1 MAAPVPHTKS
11 SRRTRL
17 WLFAPATLLS
27 LVLLAS
33 AGGWLWAR
41 GRLASEMDARADALR
56 QAGWTVAWSE
66 RTLSGFP
73 FRLKV
78 RLAGVTLKAPGDHGW
93 GLRTPALE
101 AQAYVA
107 IPTHWVFIA
116 PSGLTILRPLGGPL
130 SVTGSA
136 LRASTAGMTRS
147 PWRVVLE
154 GVDLAFATPP
164 GASPFSF
171 TAMKRFEFDLKPAD
185 ETGGDAAVFLQV
197 EGAKAHPDSVVTR
210 IAGDAPVSLVANGRL
225 MKLAQARG
233 GRWGEAVRAWSADG
247 GALQIER
254 VAGAG
259 GRVKIAAA
267 GGTLGVGAD
276 GRLEGAIPLKLLQ
289 AETPVGGGP
298 AASPATAAAE
308 QAQAQGLA
316 ADAPLVFQ
324 NGEMRLGPLVVGP
337 APVIR

>member
-1 MAAPVPHTKS
+1 MTASVPNAKS

-41 GRLASEMDARADALR
+41 GTLVSEMDARAGAMQR
-56 QAGWTVAWSE
+56 AGWTVSWSE

-78 RLAGVTLKAPGDHGW
+78 QLAGVTLKAPGEHGW
-93 GLRTPALE
+93 GLQAPALE

-107 IPTHWVFIA
+107 IPTHWVFLA

-130 SVTGSA
+130 AVTGSA

-147 PWRVVLE
+147 PWRIVLE
-154 GVDLAFATPP
+154 GVDVAFATPP
-164 GASPFSF
+164 DARPFSF
-171 TAMKRFEFDLKPAD
+171 TSMKRFEFDLKPAD

-197 EGAKAHPDSVVTR
+197 EGARAHPDSVVTR
-210 IAGDAPVSLVANGRL
+210 IAGDAPVSLAANGRL
-225 MKLAQARG
+225 TRLSAARG
-233 GRWGEAVRAWSADG
+233 GGWGDAVRAWSAAG

-259 GRVKIAAA
+259 GRVKIDAV

-276 GRLEGAIPLKLLQ
+276 GHLEGAIPLKLQQSEAPLPG
-289 AETPVGGGP
+289 ASAP
-298 AASPATAAAE
+298 SPATAAA
-308 QAQAQGLA
+308 AQAEAQSLA

-324 NGEMRLGPLVVGP
+324 GGEMRLGPLVVGP
-337 APVIR
+337 APVVR